1 MVGRSGTNGIL
12 KGLFTSGLVFLSLIK
27 VILTSVNNNKNI
39 TLAAAE
45 TAAMGS
51 VIMIT
56 ITIIA
61 VTKSPM

>member
-1 MVGRSGTNGIL
+1 MVGRSGTSGIL
-12 KGLFTSGLVFLSLIK
+12 KGLFTSGLVFLNLIK
-27 VILTSVNNNKNI
+27 VILTSVNSNKNI

-45 TAAMGS
+45 TAAIGS
-51 VIMIT
+51 VTMIT